1 MRIGT
6 LELPREGEVVVIAEA
21 GVNHDGDPE
30 LAHRLVDVAADAGA
44 DAVKFQTFDP
54 DRLVSA
60 AADATPYQRARG
72 SAADQHSLL
81 ASLTL
86 PASVWAELRDH
97 ATDRGTQ
104 FLSTPFD
111 LGSAELLVGLGV
123 PALKVSSGE
132 LTNTPFLR
140 ELAGF
145 GVPLLVSTGMGSADE
160 VAGAVEACAAAPGTV
175 LFHCVSA
182 YPAPLDQCNLRAIP
196 AMAQAHGLP
205 VGWSDHTTGLTSALG
220 AVALGASVLEK
231 HVTTDRTRSGPDHAA
246 SLEPEAL
253 AVYVT
258 ECRALARALGDGT
271 KRRVPAEEENA
282 HLVRRSWHAARHL
295 GAGEVLTGADVVLL
309 RPEGGAAPSE
319 VLVGR
324 TVRADVEAGSPVRP
338 HLGGGLRGHPGR
350 PGPARPGAH
359 RAGRRTRPGP
369 HRADRGGVDRRVPRG
384 GTAGG

>member
-1 MRIGT
+1 MSVAPVRIGP

-21 GVNHDGDPE
+21 GVNHDGDPD
-30 LAHRLVDVAADAGA
+30 LAHRLVDVAADSGA

-72 SAADQHSLL
+72 AAAGQRSLL

-86 PASVWAELRDH
+86 PESVWAELRDH
-97 ATDRGTQ
+97 ASERGTL

-123 PALKVSSGE
+123 PGLKVSSGE

-140 ELAGF
+140 ELAAL
-145 GVPLLVSTGMGSADE
+145 GVPLLVSTGMGSAAE
-160 VAGAVEACAAAPGTV
+160 VADAVEACGEAPGTV

-182 YPAPLDQCNLRAIP
+182 YPAPLEQCNLRAIP
-196 AMAQAHGLP
+196 QMAHAHGLP

-246 SLEPEAL
+246 SLEPGELTA
-253 AVYVT
+253 YVA

-282 HLVRRSWHAARHL
+282 HLVRRSWHAVRDLAPGTVL
-295 GAGEVLTGADVVLL
+295 GHGDVVLL

-319 VLVGR
+319 VIVGR
-324 TVRADVEAGSPVRP
+324 SLRTAVDAGAPVRSDDLEAGP
-338 HLGGGLRGHPGR
+338 
-350 PGPARPGAH
+350 
-359 RAGRRTRPGP
+359 
-369 HRADRGGVDRRVPRG
+369 
-384 GTAGG
+384 

>member
-1 MRIGT
+1 MSVDTVRIGT

-54 DRLVSA
+54 SRLVSA
-60 AADATPYQRARG
+60 GADAAPYQRARG
-72 SAADQHSLL
+72 AAADQRSLL
-81 ASLTL
+81 ESLTL
-86 PASVWAELRDH
+86 PSSVWAELRDH
-97 ATDRGTQ
+97 ATERGTL

-123 PALKVSSGE
+123 PGLKVSSGE

-140 ELAGF
+140 ELAAL
-145 GVPLLVSTGMGSADE
+145 GVPLLVSTGMGSAAE
-160 VAGAVEACAAAPGTV
+160 VADAVEACAEAPGTV

-182 YPAPLDQCNLRAIP
+182 YPAPLEQCNLRAIP
-196 AMAQAHGLP
+196 QMAQTHGVP
-205 VGWSDHTTGLTSALG
+205 VGWSDHTTGPTSALG
-220 AVALGASVLEK
+220 AVALGAAVLEK
-231 HVTTDRTRSGPDHAA
+231 HVTTDRMRPGPDHAA
-246 SLEPEAL
+246 SLEPDAL
-253 AVYVT
+253 AAYVDR
-258 ECRALARALGDGT
+258 CRALARALGDGI

-295 GAGEVLTGADVVLL
+295 AAGAVLTADDIVLL

-324 TVRADVEAGSPVRP
+324 TVRSAVEAGAPVRP
-338 HLGGGLRGHPGR
+338 DDLEGGS
-350 PGPARPGAH
+350 
-359 RAGRRTRPGP
+359 
-369 HRADRGGVDRRVPRG
+369 
-384 GTAGG
+384 